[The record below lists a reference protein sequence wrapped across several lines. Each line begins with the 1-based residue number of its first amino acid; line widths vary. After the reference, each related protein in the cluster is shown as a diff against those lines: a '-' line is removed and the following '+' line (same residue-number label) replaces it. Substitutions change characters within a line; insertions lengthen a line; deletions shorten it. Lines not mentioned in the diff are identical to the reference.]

1 MAAPPPDPP
10 SADDAP
16 DVSAEV
22 RELIDR
28 LAALPRAP
36 GSPGEAKAAEL
47 FAAALREAGA
57 RAEVQPATYLPGY
70 AAPIGALCGLATLTG
85 LATVLRGGRRGRG
98 RRRRGTPTTGTAVRQ
113 PGAAALATLIA
124 LAIADD
130 VSNAL
135 RLVRRLAGPRPTQNV
150 VAEIGDPAA
159 PRTLV
164 ILGHHDAAPT
174 GLIFSDDL
182 QMWAGRRC
190 PGLIERMDTGLP
202 LWWAVILGPLLLG
215 LGAWRG
221 QRSLQ
226 LAGTL
231 WSAIDSAAFLDI
243 AASPTVP
250 GANDNLSALGAEL
263 GVARRLADSPIPG
276 LRVLLVSCGAEEVI
290 QGGINTFVRRHLAE
304 LDPHSTWVLNLDT
317 VGSPELVML
326 EGEGALLMEDYHHRP
341 FRELIAR
348 VSDGAGAPLRRGLRA
363 RNSTDAVI
371 PSRAGFPTATL
382 TSVNRAKALTHYH
395 KLSDVPENLHW
406 RTIAHTILVCELVA
420 RELATNPW
428 LS

>member
-1 MAAPPPDPP
+1 MTTPSPDLRH
-10 SADDAP
+10 AP
-16 DVSAEV
+16 DAGEVSEEI
-22 RELIDR
+22 RELISR

-36 GSPGEAKAAEL
+36 GSPGEAEAAEL
-47 FAAALREAGA
+47 FAAALARAGA
-57 RAEVQPATYLPGY
+57 RTAVQPATYLPGY
-70 AAPIGALCGLATLTG
+70 AEPIGLLCALATLVG
-85 LATVLRGGRRGRG
+85 LTTLARGRGVDRG
-98 RRRRGTPTTGTAVRQ
+98 RRR
-113 PGAAALATLIA
+113 PGAAALAA
-124 LAIADD
+124 LAGVAIADD
-130 VSNAL
+130 VSNNL
-135 RLVRRLAGPRPTQNV
+135 RPVRRLGGSRPTQNV

-174 GLIFSDDL
+174 GLVFSDDL
-182 QMWAGRRC
+182 QMWAARRY
-190 PGLIERMDTGLP
+190 PGIIERMDTGLP

-221 QRSLQ
+221 RWLPQ

-231 WSAIDSAAFLDI
+231 WSAVDTAAFLDI

-263 GVARRLADSPIPG
+263 GLARRLAAEPIPG

-290 QGGINTFVRRHLAE
+290 QGGINTFVTRNLAE
-304 LDPHSTWVLNLDT
+304 LDRGSTWVLNLDT

-326 EGEGALLMEDYHHRP
+326 EGEGALIMEDYHHRP

-348 VSDGAGAPLRRGLRA
+348 VSDRAGAPLRRGLRA

-406 RTIAHTILVCELVA
+406 RTIAHTIRVCELVA